1 MAEADIVR
9 QSFLRQAKAC
19 GDLGSPFTARLC
31 TLLAERLDED
41 TSVGKLI
48 LNWPGDPTGT
58 GDAVALRLAGSL
70 HALVLSGSDSSL
82 VAAYPPNIVGD
93 EILWQACRSAFERD
107 AAFILQRLRSAP
119 QTNEVRRSAALLP
132 GFLTIAR
139 LFDKPLVLSEVG
151 ASAGLNLQWDRYSY
165 GLGDFTWGPESSVS
179 LTPEWQ
185 GPPPP
190 RAEIHVAERS
200 GCDLNPLDPASPEDR
215 LRLMSYIWADQNDR
229 LERTQHA
236 LEIAVE
242 NRLTV
247 EKTDA
252 IEWLEERLVTSRPR
266 TVHVVYHTI
275 AWQYLPEELK
285 RRGEALISEAGSRAT
300 DDAPVARLQ
309 LEADG
314 RPDGAAITLQV
325 WPGQVWPDGEKYEIG
340 RADFHGRWIKWKGW
354 PGLL

>member
-1 MAEADIVR
+1 MAETDIVL
-9 QSFLRQAKAC
+9 QSFLRQASAC
-19 GDLGSPFTARLC
+19 NDLGSPFTARLC
-31 TLLAERLDED
+31 TLVAERLDDD
-41 TSVGKLI
+41 TEVGRCI
-48 LNWPGDPTGT
+48 LNWQGDPTGT
-58 GDAVALRLAGSL
+58 RDALALRLAGSL
-70 HALVLSGSDSSL
+70 HALVLSGLDSSL
-82 VAAYPPNIVGD
+82 AAAYPPNTVDD
-93 EILWQACRSAFERD
+93 ETLWQACKAAFQRD
-107 AAFILQRLRSAP
+107 EAFILERLRSAP

-139 LFDKPLVLSEVG
+139 LFGRPLVLSEVG

-165 GLGDFTWGPESSVS
+165 RLGEFTWGPESSVS
-179 LTPEWQ
+179 LKPEWQ

-190 RAEIHVAERS
+190 PAIIHVAERS
-200 GCDLNPLDPASPEDR
+200 GCDLNPLDPTSPEDR
-215 LRLMSYIWADQNDR
+215 LRLMSYIWADQSDR
-229 LERTQHA
+229 LERTRHA
-236 LEIAVE
+236 LDIAVE

-247 EKTDA
+247 ERADA
-252 IEWLEERLVTSRPR
+252 IEWLEQRLATSQPR

-314 RPDGAAITLQV
+314 RPDGATITLQV
-325 WPGQVWPDGEKYEIG
+325 WPGGEKHEIG

-354 PGLL
+354 PDLL